1 MMWRTCKRF
10 LKKSAQKS
18 SRNQNR
24 KIKNQNGFAL
34 FLICLNRM
42 AHTRKRTSNRKK
54 TLKSKVTNNL
64 HTLLFTMYVNDEYT
78 AKNMANVTKK
88 LGRKLGNTTEMKWQW
103 VRDGEKEVIACD
115 FYKYN

>member
-1 MMWRTCKRF
+1 
-10 LKKSAQKS
+10 
-18 SRNQNR
+18 
-24 KIKNQNGFAL
+24 
-34 FLICLNRM
+34 M

-54 TLKSKVTNNL
+54 TLTNKATSKATNKATNHL
-64 HTLLFTMYVNDEYT
+64 PMLLFTMYVNDEYT